1 MNFFISE
8 NIFSFN
14 SGTEHAQIK
23 RTKLFNAFNDAAK
36 YVTRNYNRLLDRDLK
51 AVGLTPDVVLNMY
64 DFFQGTTDIKRVEQN
79 LRLLKMLPLDTY
91 HIVADGPNQSFLNHN
106 GRRIATITVM
116 PETVGLVNEVIF
128 EDRAGNPTIREN
140 WDWRGFKSSV
150 DTFHPD
156 GSLATQRFLNLNG
169 DVVLEITHMAI
180 NGLVQPTMWQ
190 LLNYRGHHYRF
201 NSENELLTFF
211 LNEIVKKYQ
220 EATLISDRRT
230 LDEAVGKVS
239 GAKQKFAYF
248 HDIHTPDVVQPRLG
262 EPYPVYEIALSQ
274 KNQLFDAILVPTDA
288 QRHDIKARY
297 PNLNVKTA
305 PDTFIS
311 QSMLTQSQTSI
322 RNRVNHRILFLGR
335 LSPEK
340 NPEAAVQVLAVTRRY
355 VNDATLEFMGYPAN
369 TEIVQKLQQL
379 ARDLGVESSVI
390 FTPYGNYEAVK
401 EALSRAQVIIETS
414 HGEGFGMNLVEAL
427 AFGLPIVS
435 YRINYTTTTHEI
447 VENNRNGYVVPTA
460 SANIMAQRVASILND
475 PSKWASM
482 STASYQKAKFF
493 SAEKIYNVWQ
503 QVFKN

>member
-1 MNFFISE
+1 M
-8 NIFSFN
+8 
-14 SGTEHAQIK
+14 
-23 RTKLFNAFNDAAK
+23 
-36 YVTRNYNRLLDRDLK
+36 
-51 AVGLTPDVVLNMY
+51 
-64 DFFQGTTDIKRVEQN
+64 
-79 LRLLKMLPLDTY
+79 
-91 HIVADGPNQSFLNHN
+91 
-106 GRRIATITVM
+106 
-116 PETVGLVNEVIF
+116 
-128 EDRAGNPTIREN
+128 
-140 WDWRGFKSSV
+140 
-150 DTFHPD
+150 
-156 GSLATQRFLNLNG
+156 
-169 DVVLEITHMAI
+169 
-180 NGLVQPTMWQ
+180 VQPTMWQ

-211 LNEIVKKYQ
+211 LNEIVKRYQ

-262 EPYPVYEIALSQ
+262 DPYPVYEIALSQ

-305 PDTFIS
+305 PDTFIL
-311 QSMLTQSQTSI
+311 QSMLTQSQTSV
-322 RNRVNHRILFLGR
+322 RDRVNHRILFLGR